1 MTYHKMIRSVLGVDV
16 RPRSS
21 NELDNTFTHDPF
33 ANPIIHKQI
42 NGTEIVPIN
51 LRKLWGK

>member
-51 LRKLWGK
+51 LSKLWGK